1 MGHGIADGVELAPL
15 PRDPTE
21 GRGAGRL
28 EASMVVADDEFDAP
42 HSPRQ
47 QARRSRDAVL
57 TATTR
62 VSITMPDPEDLPLTA
77 ARSAFRMGH
86 F

>member
-1 MGHGIADGVELAPL
+1 MINDRLRVSTAG
-15 PRDPTE
+15 PT
-21 GRGAGRL
+21 AGLVKAGYIEVNR
-28 EASMVVADDEFDAP
+28 
-42 HSPRQ
+42 
-47 QARRSRDAVL
+47 RDAVL
-57 TATTR
+57 SAISR